1 MHSAGS
7 ASAQIVISNN
17 ADLSGLALSA
27 GTLTPAFVSST
38 TSYAASV
45 ANAVASVTITG
56 AKSDANA
63 TVAYQGCAGATLAS
77 PSICALMDGT
87 NQITVTVTAQD
98 GVTKKAYVLILTR
111 RASKAEGQ
119 APFQVVEDGAGA
131 ADLVDLTLS
140 EGTLSPPF
148 DTLTFNY
155 AASVANEV
163 SSVTITG
170 VPSDQAA
177 TITTISSTYG
187 ECPDNTCELVVGT
200 NQITVRVMSGDG
212 LTYSNYV
219 VTMTR
224 AAVLSTNANLSGLAL
239 SAGTLT
245 PAFVSS
251 TLSYAASVASA
262 VSSLTITGTTSD
274 ANATV
279 SMVIRQGSSD
289 ANLSGLSL
297 SAGTLTPAFV
307 SSTTSYAASV
317 ANAVASLTVT
327 SIKSNA
333 NATVA
338 YQGCAGATQA
348 SPSTCTL
355 VVGTNRIT
363 ATVTAQDGVVTKAY
377 GVVVTR
383 AAAQVGN
390 RNGATQSG
398 ETGAPEIATSMT
410 RDASAPIAARAA
422 ASCIG
427 NVCSLDAGTNRI
439 TVTVTAQDGVTTK
452 TYVLVVT
459 RAAALSTNANLSGL
473 ALSAGTLTPAF
484 VSSTTSYAA
493 SVANAVASV
502 TITGT
507 KSDMNA
513 TVAYGGCAGAPST
526 CALAVGANRITVTVT
541 AQDGTVK
548 AYVVT
553 MTRAAVLSTNAN
565 LSGLA
570 LSAGTLTPAFVSSTT
585 SYAASVASAVS
596 SLTITGT
603 KSDVNATIAY
613 QGCAGATLASPSTCT
628 LVVGSN
634 RITATVTAQ
643 DGVAKKAYVLI
654 VTRAAAGSANANL
667 SGLSLS
673 VGTLSPAFGA
683 ATLSY
688 AASVAYEVTKVTV
701 NATKSDA
708 NAVVAF
714 SGCAGATQTSPSTCT
729 LVVGTNR
736 ITATVT
742 AQDGVTQMAYV
753 VRVTRA
759 QPPNRLDTV
768 NDIVIAASTPIMT
781 ETQTPTPTVGLTP
794 TATVTPTATMT
805 PTAMVSP
812 TATVSPTAVMSATAI
827 VTETPTATPT
837 ATVFLSEAVV
847 ETVTP
852 TLTVTVTATLT
863 ATVTAAVTPV
873 AFEIAA
879 PPSVYLYLP
888 MMLK

>member
-155 AASVANEV
+155 EASVANEV

-251 TLSYAASVASA
+251 TTSYAASVASA
-262 VSSLTITGTTSD
+262 VSSL
-274 ANATV
+274 
-279 SMVIRQGSSD
+279 
-289 ANLSGLSL
+289 
-297 SAGTLTPAFV
+297 
-307 SSTTSYAASV
+307 
-317 ANAVASLTVT
+317 
-327 SIKSNA
+327 
-333 NATVA
+333 
-338 YQGCAGATQA
+338 
-348 SPSTCTL
+348 
-355 VVGTNRIT
+355 
-363 ATVTAQDGVVTKAY
+363 
-377 GVVVTR
+377 
-383 AAAQVGN
+383 
-390 RNGATQSG
+390 
-398 ETGAPEIATSMT
+398 
-410 RDASAPIAARAA
+410 
-422 ASCIG
+422 
-427 NVCSLDAGTNRI
+427 
-439 TVTVTAQDGVTTK
+439 
-452 TYVLVVT
+452 
-459 RAAALSTNANLSGL
+459 
-473 ALSAGTLTPAF
+473 
-484 VSSTTSYAA
+484 
-493 SVANAVASV
+493 

-526 CALAVGANRITVTVT
+526 CALAVGSNRITV
-541 AQDGTVK
+541 
-548 AYVVT
+548 
-553 MTRAAVLSTNAN
+553 
-565 LSGLA
+565 
-570 LSAGTLTPAFVSSTT
+570 
-585 SYAASVASAVS
+585 
-596 SLTITGT
+596 
-603 KSDVNATIAY
+603 
-613 QGCAGATLASPSTCT
+613 
-628 LVVGSN
+628 
-634 RITATVTAQ
+634 TVTAQ